1 MDTVFLMVQRNLL
14 KMNNKIISYFNQ
26 SVSIFKY
33 LLILIKF
40 LHENLKDCQKRV
52 SKLYIKL
59 NFSNN
64 KRIGANFIGN
74 CFIQYN
80 ISFTDRSVENL
91 FIVYELDTWSGNL
104 NKEFTLCDCLFG
116 AAKFTNT
123 DPEKYVYNGYGF
135 GLNARS

>member
-1 MDTVFLMVQRNLL
+1 
-14 KMNNKIISYFNQ
+14 MNNKIISYFNQ
-26 SVSIFKY
+26 SVIIFKY

-40 LHENLKDCQKRV
+40 LHENLKDCKKRV

-64 KRIGANFIGN
+64 KRIRANFIGN

-80 ISFTDRSVENL
+80 IYFIDRSVENL
-91 FIVYELDTWSGNL
+91 FTVYELDTWSGNL

-116 AAKFTNT
+116 AAKLTKNT

>member
-1 MDTVFLMVQRNLL
+1 M
-14 KMNNKIISYFNQ
+14 
-26 SVSIFKY
+26 
-33 LLILIKF
+33 
-40 LHENLKDCQKRV
+40 HENLKGCQKRV

-80 ISFTDRSVENL
+80 ISFADRSVENL
-91 FIVYELDTWSGNL
+91 FTVYELDTWSGNL
-104 NKEFTLCDCLFG
+104 SKEFTLCDCLFG
-116 AAKFTNT
+116 AAKLPKNT
-123 DPEKYVYNGYGF
+123 DPEKYGYNGYGF